1 MRSAAATI
9 SGSAVTTISASALA
23 LARRPLEGLGR
34 GVEVSRAVIDDGD
47 ALHCLRYAPEPMR

>member
-1 MRSAAATI
+1 MRSADGDDFRIGRDHDLGVRA
-9 SGSAVTTISASALA
+9 A